1 MKWLWIAG
9 LVATV
14 FLAAEVG
21 YRIHR
26 KRKARILLARRTN
39 PTREEF
45 LALMDSDADPAVA
58 DFMWDTIVFYTAPQV
73 LPHPEDD
80 LLTDYAIDD
89 GDIAEDW
96 LPDFAKS
103 RGLNWKDWPDWP
115 VGWPPT
121 VRNFARWLQSGIPPD
136 A

>member
-14 FLAAEVG
+14 FVAAEVG

-89 GDIAEDW
+89 ALNAQLSARSGFG
-96 LPDFAKS
+96 LTS
-103 RGLNWKDWPDWP
+103 RMYGSP
-115 VGWPPT
+115 VTGSRRMST
-121 VRNFARWLQSGIPPD
+121 RA
-136 A
+136 